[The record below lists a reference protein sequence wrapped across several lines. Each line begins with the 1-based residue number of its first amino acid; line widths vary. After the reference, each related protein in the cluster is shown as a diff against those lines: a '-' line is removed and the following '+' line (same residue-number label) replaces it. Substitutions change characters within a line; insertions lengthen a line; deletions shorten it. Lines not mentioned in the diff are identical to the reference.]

1 MIDISI
7 LCLLLLQKEDE
18 LNFCFYTYRH
28 SLIICIFMYET
39 QTYVT
44 WIYWEMLRTKTRKLF
59 AFLYNLE
66 FCSEY
71 VPNVAIFVYCINCV
85 LI

>member
-1 MIDISI
+1 MLVFKWLEKMLLSWLSLKFQIHNKEYMIDISI

-44 WIYWEMLRTKTRKLF
+44 
-59 AFLYNLE
+59 
-66 FCSEY
+66 
-71 VPNVAIFVYCINCV
+71 
-85 LI
+85 

>member
-1 MIDISI
+1 MLVFKWLEKMLLSWLSLQFQIHNKEEMIDISI
-7 LCLLLLQKEDE
+7 LCLLLLQKEDK

-44 WIYWEMLRTKTRKLF
+44 
-59 AFLYNLE
+59 
-66 FCSEY
+66 
-71 VPNVAIFVYCINCV
+71 
-85 LI
+85 